1 VILAKRAVARLDRW
15 QRRSAPI
22 GFLYGVVKKFGDDR
36 GGSLAALLTYYG
48 FLSLLPL
55 LLLLITVLGLVA
67 GGNPSLTHRIESSA
81 LAQFPIVGNQLGAN
95 IHALH
100 HRSAVGLAVG
110 IVGLV
115 WGSQGAVQS
124 GQFAMA
130 EVWNVPAVDR
140 PGFGARLGRTMATLG
155 TVGAFLLVSTALV
168 GALTTGSPTVPVEA
182 IGAVVSILLNIGLF
196 AMAFRLLT
204 PTTVAWR
211 PLMPGAVVGGFGWTA
226 LQYVGG
232 ALVEHTLKNSSQV
245 YGFFAIVL
253 GLLAWIY
260 LGAQLTLYAAESN
273 VVRTRRLWPRS
284 LQPPL
289 TDADRRVLTDISMEA
304 KRSED
309 QGLSM
314 RFESGG
320 GAESRPGSSEVRY
333 HPEGEA
339 GSRSDAE
346 SVGNR

>member
-1 VILAKRAVARLDRW
+1 
-15 QRRSAPI
+15 
-22 GFLYGVVKKFGDDR
+22 
-36 GGSLAALLTYYG
+36 
-48 FLSLLPL
+48 
-55 LLLLITVLGLVA
+55 
-67 GGNPSLTHRIESSA
+67 
-81 LAQFPIVGNQLGAN
+81 
-95 IHALH
+95 
-100 HRSAVGLAVG
+100 
-110 IVGLV
+110 
-115 WGSQGAVQS
+115 
-124 GQFAMA
+124 MA

-304 KRSED
+304 KRSKD

>member
-1 VILAKRAVARLDRW
+1 MTLVKRAVASLDRR
-15 QRRSAPI
+15 QRGSTPL

-36 GGSLAALLTYYG
+36 CGSLAALLTYYG

-67 GGNPSLTHRIESSA
+67 GGSSSLTHRVESSA
-81 LAQFPIVGNQLGAN
+81 LSQFPIVGNQLGAN

-100 HRSAVGLAVG
+100 HRGAVGLAVG
-110 IVGLV
+110 IVGLA

-140 PGFGARLGRTMATLG
+140 PGFGARLGRTMATIA

-168 GALTTGSPTVPVEA
+168 GALTTGSRSAPVEA
-182 IGAVVSILLNIGLF
+182 VGAVVSILLNVGLF
-196 AMAFRLLT
+196 AVAFRLLT
-204 PTTVAWR
+204 PASVAWR
-211 PLMPGAVVGGFGWTA
+211 PLLPGAAVGGAGWTA

-232 ALVEHTLKNSSQV
+232 ALVEHTLRNSSQV

-260 LGAQLTLYAAESN
+260 LGAQLTLYAAEVN
-273 VVRTRRLWPRS
+273 VVRARQLWPRS
-284 LQPPL
+284 LQAPL
-289 TDADRRVLTDISMEA
+289 TEADQRVLTDISMEG
-304 KRSED
+304 KRSKD
-309 QGLSM
+309 QGLSV
-314 RFESGG
+314 RFESGR

-333 HPEGEA
+333 HPEGAAEPR
-339 GSRSDAE
+339 GDAE
-346 SVGNR
+346 SVGHR